1 MISRGRA
8 MIWAQLNEALEKAR
22 GDGNLWI
29 YVAVGIGVLIA
40 VVALLKI
47 ATGRKKPHPD
57 LEKGQREDLADY
69 PPPPAAAGGRRL
81 EVNGV
86 PVRLRLVVI
95 APTGKQQAAITP
107 DNAPGLLDDVLR
119 GLGGFVA
126 ADRPRVKVWP
136 PQLTV
141 AGFAPTFHRLVESP
155 DPDGKPSRWVKLAG
169 PARTGK
175 RPILLGLALIADEPC
190 KLGDVH
196 VETTEWGELL
206 QVSRS

>member
-1 MISRGRA
+1 
-8 MIWAQLNEALEKAR
+8 MIWAQVNEVLDKAR
-22 GDGNLWI
+22 GDGNLWV

-40 VVALLKI
+40 VVVLFKI

-57 LEKGQREDLADY
+57 LEKSQREDLADY
-69 PPPPAAAGGRRL
+69 PPPPAVTGSRRL

-95 APTGKQQAAITP
+95 APTGKHQESITP
-107 DNAPGLLDDVLR
+107 DNASELLDDVLR

-126 ADRPRVKVWP
+126 TDRPRVKVWP
-136 PQLTV
+136 PQLSV

-155 DPDGKPSRWVKLAG
+155 DPEGKPSRWVKLAG

-196 VETTEWGELL
+196 LETTEWGELL
-206 QVSRS
+206 QVSRP